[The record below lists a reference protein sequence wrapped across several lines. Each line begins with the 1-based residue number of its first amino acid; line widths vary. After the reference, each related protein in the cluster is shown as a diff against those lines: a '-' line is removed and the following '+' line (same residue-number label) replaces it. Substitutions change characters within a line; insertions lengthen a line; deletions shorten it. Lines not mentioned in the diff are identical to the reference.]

1 MEISQEYYSTL
12 GGCSGSG
19 GGVLEEWIG
28 DHYSERAEARS
39 ASRSKM
45 RGARPR
51 RARDRWVG
59 TLKRVGACQACES
72 HHRILGVEGGRIEK
86 KGFFEPPEI

>member
-1 MEISQEYYSTL
+1 MAAPV
-12 GGCSGSG
+12 SG
-19 GGVLEEWIG
+19 GGVLEERIG
-28 DHYSERAEARS
+28 DNYSERAEARS

-45 RGARPR
+45 RGARPS

-59 TLKRVGACQACES
+59 TLKRVGGCQACES